1 MGEASNQDF
10 NTDWQRSHPAL
21 NTCVTNNIT
30 GNEKQACVC
39 TLARGVL
46 HHGVDLQHG
55 GIVLHE
61 DVVQLDYVSSCVVN
75 QSSREAHLRGNL
87 EKEKAERENVRLKK
101 IYTLATLSNVFPA
114 CKTLEFN

>member
-75 QSSREAHLRGNL
+75 QSSREAHLCGNL
-87 EKEKAERENVRLKK
+87 EREQRQRRQRRPRKE
-101 IYTLATLSNVFPA
+101 
-114 CKTLEFN
+114 